1 MEFAVTLYQDEDQI
15 WIVEC
20 PSLPGCV
27 SQGETIDEAMA
38 NIQDAIRECLIARDE
53 LGIPTEVTY
62 RTVRIA

>member
-1 MEFAVTLYQDEDQI
+1 MEFAVTLYQDEDQV

-27 SQGETIDEAMA
+27 SQGDTLDEAMV
-38 NIQDAIRECLIARDE
+38 NIQDAIKECLIAREE
-53 LGIPTEVTY
+53 LGIPPVVTY